1 MKKIIKM
8 PIQHL
13 HDDDEEFENELN
25 SLISDDETVEVT
37 ESVTE
42 PEKEKKDPFMTGLA
56 IVCGAALVSSIAGG
70 IVSIVNGV
78 KVSKYLKSK
87 QD

>member
-8 PIQHL
+8 PIQNL
-13 HDDDEEFENELN
+13 RDDDDEFENELN
-25 SLISDDETVEVT
+25 SLISDEENVEVT
-37 ESVTE
+37 ESVPE
-42 PEKEKKDPFMTGLA
+42 PEKEKKDPFMTGVA

-78 KVSKYLKSK
+78 KVSKFLKSK
-87 QD
+87 QN